1 MKDIK
6 NVLTKRYIISIQ
18 IFIKFHV
25 QTFLRILMFKIYYFA
40 VKIHFDYFNINKMK
54 EIENV
59 LTF

>member
-1 MKDIK
+1 MKFQKI
-6 NVLTKRYIISIQ
+6 YIPITQ
-18 IFIKFHV
+18 IFTKLYV
-25 QTFLRILMFKIYYFA
+25 QTFLIILMFKIYYFA